1 MELVVVQLLLLRL
14 RIHFPRRDP
23 CCRLR
28 ALYQILLV
36 AVVTVLVLPPP
47 LLELRVAPPESAAVV
62 VPLPLLALGAAPAVA
77 AVPVVTGWLR
87 LRHGVVGGACAEA
100 EAAEARDLARDL
112 ARPLALLLQERAALQ
127 QLEHALRLAPHRQAP
142 VEAAA
147 SSVQFSSS
155 IASA

>member
-1 MELVVVQLLLLRL
+1 MGLVVVQLLRLRL
-14 RIHFPRRDP
+14 RIHFPRDP